1 MNSGNIRVLILDLDS
16 ASRNELVRQLEDHPD
31 IKVVGQA
38 AHRRQ
43 AIRLL
48 QQLMPDLL
56 ILTLDTSSADNVEVV
71 ETIMA
76 TSAIPILVMR
86 FCPEKQWDDDYISR
100 GALAVLHHSSDF
112 PLSTDAL
119 HRKVELLVGVK
130 VIRHI
135 KGLRHPTE
143 PVMPAARPT
152 MDAVKTTQDWPFVLA
167 IACSTGGPQALSKL
181 LQDLPGTFPCPV
193 LIAQHI
199 ADGFAKNM
207 VHWLDSVTELKV
219 RLAQENDRV
228 EAGYVYILP
237 PEQHLIVKSN
247 QRLAA
252 IPRQES
258 DLYHP
263 SCNLLLESVAEV
275 FREKAVGLIMTGMGS
290 DGCRGIE
297 LIFRR
302 GGRTL
307 AQDEES
313 SVVFGMN
320 KNAIDKQL
328 IHRTIPLNGLAK
340 VLLSMAFH
348 GHFESKLS

>member
-1 MNSGNIRVLILDLDS
+1 MNSSNIRVLILDLGS
-16 ASRNELVRQLEDHPD
+16 ASRNELVRQLEDHPH

-56 ILTLDTSSADNVEVV
+56 ILTLDISSADNVEIV

-86 FCPEKQWDDDYISR
+86 FYPENQWDDDYISR
-100 GALAVLHHSSDF
+100 GALAVLHHSSDS

-135 KGLRHPTE
+135 KGLRYPSE
-143 PVMPAARPT
+143 PVIPIVRPM
-152 MDAVKTTQDWPFVLA
+152 MDVEKTPQDWPFVLA

-207 VHWLDSVTELKV
+207 VHWLDSVTDLKV
-219 RLAQENDRV
+219 RLAQEDDRV

-258 DLYHP
+258 DVYHP

-297 LIFRR
+297 LIVRR
-302 GGRTL
+302 GGTTL

-328 IHRTIPLNGLAK
+328 IHRTIPLDGLAA
-340 VLLSMAFH
+340 VLLSMACH
-348 GHFESKLS
+348 GHVESKLP

>member
-16 ASRNELVRQLEDHPD
+16 ASRNELVRQLEDHPH

-43 AIRLL
+43 AMRLL

-56 ILTLDTSSADNVEVV
+56 ILTLDTSSPDNVEVV

-135 KGLRHPTE
+135 KGLRHPTG

-152 MDAVKTTQDWPFVLA
+152 MDTVKTPQDWPFVLA

-181 LQDLPGTFPCPV
+181 LQELPGTFPCPV

-219 RLAQENDRV
+219 RLAQEDDRV

-258 DLYHP
+258 DVYHP

-320 KNAIDKQL
+320 KNAIDRQL
-328 IHRTIPLNGLAK
+328 IHRTIPLDGLAK

-348 GHFESKLS
+348 GHFESKLP

>member
-16 ASRNELVRQLEDHPD
+16 ASRNELVRQLEEHPD

-56 ILTLDTSSADNVEVV
+56 ILTLDTSSPDNVEVV

-86 FCPEKQWDDDYISR
+86 FCPEKQWDEDYISR

-152 MDAVKTTQDWPFVLA
+152 MNAVKTTQDWPFVLA

-219 RLAQENDRV
+219 RLAQEDDRV

-258 DLYHP
+258 DVYHP

-328 IHRTIPLNGLAK
+328 IHRTIPLNGLAS
-340 VLLSMAFH
+340 VLLSMALH
-348 GHFESKLS
+348 GHFESKLP

>member
-1 MNSGNIRVLILDLDS
+1 MSSCGIRILILDLGS
-16 ASRNELVRQLEDHPD
+16 VSRNGLVKQLEDHPQ
-31 IKVVGQA
+31 ITVVGQA

-48 QQLMPDLL
+48 QQLAPDLL
-56 ILTLDTSSADNVEVV
+56 ILTLETSTADNVEIV

-86 FCPEKQWDDDYISR
+86 FGGENAGDEDYISR
-100 GALAVLHHSSDF
+100 GALAVLHHSNDS
-112 PLSTDAL
+112 PLATRTL
-119 HRKVELLVGVK
+119 HRQVELLVGVK

-135 KGLRHPTE
+135 KGLRYPSE
-143 PVMPAARPT
+143 PSVSGTRLAMET
-152 MDAVKTTQDWPFVLA
+152 VKTTADWPYVLA

-207 VHWLDSVTELKV
+207 VHWLDSVTDLKV
-219 RLAQENDRV
+219 RLAQDNDPM

-252 IPRQES
+252 VPRQDS
-258 DLYHP
+258 DVYHP

-297 LIFRR
+297 LIVQR

-340 VLLSMAFH
+340 VLLAMAGH
-348 GHFESKLS
+348 GHFESTLP

>member
-1 MNSGNIRVLILDLDS
+1 MNSGNIRVLILDLNS
-16 ASRNELVRQLEDHPD
+16 ASRNELVRQLEDHPH

-43 AIRLL
+43 AMRLL

-56 ILTLDTSSADNVEVV
+56 ILTLDTSSPDNVEVV

-152 MDAVKTTQDWPFVLA
+152 MDTVKTPQDWPFVLA

-219 RLAQENDRV
+219 RLAQEDDRV

-237 PEQHLIVKSN
+237 PEQHPIVKSN

-258 DLYHP
+258 DVYHP

-320 KNAIDKQL
+320 KNAIDRQL
-328 IHRTIPLNGLAK
+328 IHRTIPLDGLAK

-348 GHFESKLS
+348 GHFESKLP

>member
-1 MNSGNIRVLILDLDS
+1 MNSGNIRVLILDLGS
-16 ASRNELVRQLEDHPD
+16 ASRNELVRQLEDHPH

-56 ILTLDTSSADNVEVV
+56 ILTLDTSGADNVEVV

-143 PVMPAARPT
+143 PIMPAVRPT
-152 MDAVKTTQDWPFVLA
+152 MDAIKTTQDWPFVLA

-219 RLAQENDRV
+219 RLAQEDDRV

-258 DLYHP
+258 DVYHP

-340 VLLSMAFH
+340 ALLSMAFH
-348 GHFESKLS
+348 GHFESKLP

>member
-16 ASRNELVRQLEDHPD
+16 ASRNELVRQLEDHPH

-43 AIRLL
+43 AMRLL

-56 ILTLDTSSADNVEVV
+56 ILTLDTSSHDNVEVV

-152 MDAVKTTQDWPFVLA
+152 TDTVKTPQDWPFVLA

-219 RLAQENDRV
+219 RLAQEDDRV

-258 DLYHP
+258 DVYHP

-320 KNAIDKQL
+320 KNAIDRQL
-328 IHRTIPLNGLAK
+328 IHRTIPLDGLAK

-348 GHFESKLS
+348 GHFESKLP

>member
-1 MNSGNIRVLILDLDS
+1 MNSDDIRVLILDLDS
-16 ASRNELVRQLEDHPD
+16 VSRNELVRQLEDHPH

-56 ILTLDTSSADNVEVV
+56 ILTLETSTADNVEFV

-86 FCPEKQWDDDYISR
+86 FFPENQWDEDYISR
-100 GALAVLHHSSDF
+100 GALAVLHHSSDS
-112 PLSTDAL
+112 PLSTEAL

-135 KGLRHPTE
+135 KGLRYPGG
-143 PVMPAARPT
+143 PVISGERPRLE
-152 MDAVKTTQDWPFVLA
+152 AEKTTSDWPFVLA

-181 LQDLPGTFPCPV
+181 LHGLPATFPCPV

-219 RLAQENDRV
+219 RLAEENDRV

-258 DLYHP
+258 DVYHP

-297 LIFRR
+297 LIFQR

-328 IHRTIPLNGLAK
+328 IHRTIPLDGLAK
-340 VLLSMAFH
+340 VLLSMAFY
-348 GHFESKLS
+348 GHFESKLP

>member
-1 MNSGNIRVLILDLDS
+1 MNSDDIRVLILDLDS
-16 ASRNELVRQLEDHPD
+16 VSRNELVRQLEDHPH

-56 ILTLDTSSADNVEVV
+56 ILTLETSTADNVEFV

-86 FCPEKQWDDDYISR
+86 FFPENQWDEDYISR
-100 GALAVLHHSSDF
+100 GALAVLHHSSDS
-112 PLSTDAL
+112 PLSTEAL

-135 KGLRHPTE
+135 KGLRYPSG
-143 PVMPAARPT
+143 PVVSGERPRLE
-152 MDAVKTTQDWPFVLA
+152 AVNTAPDWPFVLA

-181 LQDLPGTFPCPV
+181 LQDLPATFPCPV

-219 RLAQENDRV
+219 RLAEENDRV

-237 PEQHLIVKSN
+237 PEQHLVVKSN

-258 DLYHP
+258 DVYHP

-297 LIFRR
+297 LIFQR

-328 IHRTIPLNGLAK
+328 IHRTIPLDGLAK
-340 VLLSMAFH
+340 VLLSMAFY
-348 GHFESKLS
+348 GHFESTLP

>member
-1 MNSGNIRVLILDLDS
+1 MNSSNIRVLILDLGS
-16 ASRNELVRQLEDHPD
+16 ASRNELVRQLEDHPH

-56 ILTLDTSSADNVEVV
+56 ILTLDISSADNVEIV

-86 FCPEKQWDDDYISR
+86 FYPENQWDDDYISR
-100 GALAVLHHSSDF
+100 GALAVLHHSSDS

-135 KGLRHPTE
+135 KGLRYPSE
-143 PVMPAARPT
+143 PVIPIVRPM
-152 MDAVKTTQDWPFVLA
+152 MDVAKTSQDWPFVLA

-181 LQDLPGTFPCPV
+181 LQELPGTFPCPV

-207 VHWLDSVTELKV
+207 VHWLDSVTDLKV
-219 RLAQENDRV
+219 RLAQEDDRV

-258 DLYHP
+258 DVYHP

-297 LIFRR
+297 LIVRR
-302 GGRTL
+302 GGTTL

-328 IHRTIPLNGLAK
+328 IHRTIPLDGLAA
-340 VLLSMAFH
+340 VLLSMACH
-348 GHFESKLS
+348 GHVESKLP

>member
-1 MNSGNIRVLILDLDS
+1 MNSSNIRVLILDLGS
-16 ASRNELVRQLEDHPD
+16 ASRNELVRQLEDHPH
-31 IKVVGQA
+31 IKVVGQV

-56 ILTLDTSSADNVEVV
+56 ILTLDISSVDNVEIV

-86 FCPEKQWDDDYISR
+86 FCPENQWDDDYISR
-100 GALAVLHHSSDF
+100 GALAVLHHSSDS

-135 KGLRHPTE
+135 KGLRYPSE
-143 PVMPAARPT
+143 PVIPTTRP
-152 MDAVKTTQDWPFVLA
+152 MIDVVKTPQDWPFVLA

-207 VHWLDSVTELKV
+207 VHWLDSVTDLKV
-219 RLAQENDRV
+219 RLAQEDDRV

-258 DLYHP
+258 DVYHP
-263 SCNLLLESVAEV
+263 
-275 FREKAVGLIMTGMGS
+275 GMGS

-297 LIFRR
+297 LIVRR
-302 GGRTL
+302 GGTTL

-328 IHRTIPLNGLAK
+328 IHRTIPLDGLAA
-340 VLLSMAFH
+340 VLLSMACH
-348 GHFESKLS
+348 GHVESKLP

>member
-1 MNSGNIRVLILDLDS
+1 MNSSNIRVLILDLGS
-16 ASRNELVRQLEDHPD
+16 ASRNELVRQLEDHPH

-56 ILTLDTSSADNVEVV
+56 ILTLDISSADNVEIV

-86 FCPEKQWDDDYISR
+86 FYPENQWDDDYISR
-100 GALAVLHHSSDF
+100 GALAVLHHSSDS

-135 KGLRHPTE
+135 KGLRYPGE
-143 PVMPAARPT
+143 PVIPTVRPM
-152 MDAVKTTQDWPFVLA
+152 MDVAKTPQDWPFVLA

-207 VHWLDSVTELKV
+207 VHWLDSVTDLKV
-219 RLAQENDRV
+219 RLAQEDDRV

-258 DLYHP
+258 DVYHP

-297 LIFRR
+297 LIVRR
-302 GGRTL
+302 GGTTL

-328 IHRTIPLNGLAK
+328 IHRTIPLDGLAA
-340 VLLSMAFH
+340 VLLSMACH
-348 GHFESKLS
+348 GHVESKLP

>member
-1 MNSGNIRVLILDLDS
+1 MSSRGIRVLILDLGS
-16 ASRNELVRQLEDHPD
+16 VSRNQLVKQLEDHPH
-31 IKVVGQA
+31 ISVVGQA

-43 AIRLL
+43 AMRLL
-48 QQLMPDLL
+48 QQLGPDLL
-56 ILTLDTSSADNVEVV
+56 ILTLETSTADNVEIV

-76 TSAIPILVMR
+76 TSAIPILVMH
-86 FCPEKQWDDDYISR
+86 FGGENAGDEDYISR
-100 GALAVLHHSSDF
+100 GALAVLHHNYDS
-112 PLSTDAL
+112 PLATRTL
-119 HRKVELLVGVK
+119 HRQVELLVGVK

-135 KGLRHPTE
+135 KGLRYPAE
-143 PVMPAARPT
+143 PSVSGTRLAMET
-152 MDAVKTTQDWPFVLA
+152 IETTADWPYVLA

-207 VHWLDSVTELKV
+207 VHWLDSVTDLKV
-219 RLAQENDRV
+219 RLAQDNDPV
-228 EAGYVYILP
+228 EAGNVYILP

-247 QRLAA
+247 QRLATV
-252 IPRQES
+252 PRQES
-258 DLYHP
+258 DVYHP

-297 LIFRR
+297 LIVQR

-340 VLLSMAFH
+340 VLLSMAGH
-348 GHFESKLS
+348 GHFESTLP

>member
-56 ILTLDTSSADNVEVV
+56 ILTLDTSSVDNVEVV

-258 DLYHP
+258 DVYHP

-348 GHFESKLS
+348 GHFESKLP

>member
-1 MNSGNIRVLILDLDS
+1 MNSSNIRVLILDLGS
-16 ASRNELVRQLEDHPD
+16 ASRNELVRQLEDHPH

-56 ILTLDTSSADNVEVV
+56 ILTLDVSSADNVEIV

-86 FCPEKQWDDDYISR
+86 FCPENQWDDDYISR
-100 GALAVLHHSSDF
+100 GALAVLHHSSDS

-135 KGLRHPTE
+135 KGLRYPSE
-143 PVMPAARPT
+143 PVIPTVRPM
-152 MDAVKTTQDWPFVLA
+152 MDVAKTPQDWPFVLA

-207 VHWLDSVTELKV
+207 VHWLDSVTDLKV
-219 RLAQENDRV
+219 RLAQEDDRV

-258 DLYHP
+258 DVYHP

-297 LIFRR
+297 LIVRR
-302 GGRTL
+302 GGTTL

-328 IHRTIPLNGLAK
+328 IHRTIPLDGLAA
-340 VLLSMAFH
+340 VLLSMACH
-348 GHFESKLS
+348 GHVESKLP

>member
-16 ASRNELVRQLEDHPD
+16 ASRNELVRQLEDHPH

-56 ILTLDTSSADNVEVV
+56 ILTLDTSGADNVEVV

-143 PVMPAARPT
+143 SIMPAARPT
-152 MDAVKTTQDWPFVLA
+152 MDAIKTTQDWPFVLA

-219 RLAQENDRV
+219 RLAQEDDRV

-258 DLYHP
+258 DVYHP

-340 VLLSMAFH
+340 ALLSMAFH
-348 GHFESKLS
+348 GHFESKLP

>member
-16 ASRNELVRQLEDHPD
+16 ASRNELVRQLEDHPH

-43 AIRLL
+43 AMRLL

-56 ILTLDTSSADNVEVV
+56 ILTLDTSSPDNVEVV

-86 FCPEKQWDDDYISR
+86 FCPEKKWDDDYISR

-143 PVMPAARPT
+143 PVVSALFST
-152 MDAVKTTQDWPFVLA
+152 MDAIKTTQDWPFVLA

-219 RLAQENDRV
+219 RLAQEDDRV

-258 DLYHP
+258 DVYHP

-320 KNAIDKQL
+320 KNAIDRQL
-328 IHRTIPLNGLAK
+328 IHRTIPLDGLAK

-348 GHFESKLS
+348 GHFESKLP

>member
-16 ASRNELVRQLEDHPD
+16 ASRNELVRQLEEHPD

-56 ILTLDTSSADNVEVV
+56 ILTLDTSGAENVEVV

-86 FCPEKQWDDDYISR
+86 FCPEKQWDEDYISR

-152 MDAVKTTQDWPFVLA
+152 MNAVKTTQDWPFVLA

-219 RLAQENDRV
+219 RLAQEDDRV

-258 DLYHP
+258 DVYHP

-328 IHRTIPLNGLAK
+328 IHRTIPLNGLAS
-340 VLLSMAFH
+340 VLLSMALH
-348 GHFESKLS
+348 GHFESKLP

>member
-1 MNSGNIRVLILDLDS
+1 MNSGNIRVLILDLGS
-16 ASRNELVRQLEDHPD
+16 VSRNELVRQLEEHPQ

-56 ILTLDTSSADNVEVV
+56 ILTLDTSTADNVEIV

-86 FCPEKQWDDDYISR
+86 FFPENQWDDDYISR
-100 GALAVLHHSSDF
+100 GALAVLYQSSDP
-112 PLSTDAL
+112 PLSNDAL

-135 KGLRHPTE
+135 KGLRYPTE
-143 PVMPAARPT
+143 LKMPVDRPDTRVAR
-152 MDAVKTTQDWPFVLA
+152 AQEDWPFVLA

-181 LQDLPGTFPCPV
+181 LQALPGTFPCPV

-207 VHWLDSVTELKV
+207 VHWLDSVTDLKV
-219 RLAQENDRV
+219 RLAQVGDRV

-237 PEQHLIVKSN
+237 PEQHLIVKN
-247 QRLAA
+247 DQRLAA

-258 DLYHP
+258 DVYHP

-297 LIFRR
+297 LIFQR

-328 IHRTIPLNGLAK
+328 IHRTIPLDDLAK

-348 GHFESKLS
+348 GHFESTLP

>member
-1 MNSGNIRVLILDLDS
+1 MNSDNIRVLILDLGS
-16 ASRNELVRQLEDHPD
+16 VSRNDLVKQLEDHPH
-31 IKVVGQA
+31 IKVVGQS

-56 ILTLDTSSADNVEVV
+56 ILTLENSTADNVEVV

-76 TSAIPILVMR
+76 TRAIPILVMR
-86 FCPEKQWDDDYISR
+86 FGAENNGDEDYISR
-100 GALAVLHHSSDF
+100 GALAVLHQRSDA
-112 PLSTDAL
+112 PLSTNAL

-143 PVMPAARPT
+143 PIIPVIHPV
-152 MDAVKTTQDWPFVLA
+152 MDAIKTTADWPFVLA

-207 VHWLDSVTELKV
+207 VHWLDSVTDLKV
-219 RLAQENDRV
+219 RLAQEDDRV
-228 EAGYVYILP
+228 EAGYVYVLP
-237 PEQHLIVKSN
+237 PEQHLIVKSD

-252 IPRQES
+252 IPRQDS
-258 DLYHP
+258 DVYHP

-275 FREKAVGLIMTGMGS
+275 FGEKAVGLIMTGMGS

-297 LIFRR
+297 LIFQR

-328 IHRTIPLNGLAK
+328 IHRTIPLDGLAK

-348 GHFESKLS
+348 GHFESPLP

>member
-1 MNSGNIRVLILDLDS
+1 MNRSNIRVLILDLGS
-16 ASRNELVRQLEDHPD
+16 ASRNELVRQLEDHPH

-56 ILTLDTSSADNVEVV
+56 ILTLDISSADNVEIV

-86 FCPEKQWDDDYISR
+86 FYPENQWDDDYISR
-100 GALAVLHHSSDF
+100 GALAVLHHSSDS

-135 KGLRHPTE
+135 KGLRYPSE
-143 PVMPAARPT
+143 PVIPTVRPM
-152 MDAVKTTQDWPFVLA
+152 MDVVKTPQDWPFVLA

-207 VHWLDSVTELKV
+207 VHWLDSVTDLKV
-219 RLAQENDRV
+219 RLAQEDDRV

-258 DLYHP
+258 DVYHP

-297 LIFRR
+297 LIVRR
-302 GGRTL
+302 GGTTL

-328 IHRTIPLNGLAK
+328 IHRTIPLDGLAA
-340 VLLSMAFH
+340 VLLSMACH
-348 GHFESKLS
+348 GHVESKLP

>member
-1 MNSGNIRVLILDLDS
+1 MNSGNIRVLIHDLGS
-16 ASRNELVRQLEDHPD
+16 VSRNELVRKLEEHSH
-31 IKVVGQA
+31 IRVVGQA

-56 ILTLDTSSADNVEVV
+56 ILTLDTSMADNVEIV

-76 TSAIPILVMR
+76 TSAIPILVLR
-86 FCPEKQWDDDYISR
+86 YFPENQWDDDFISR
-100 GALAVLHHSSDF
+100 GALAVLHHSSGA
-112 PLSTDAL
+112 PLSSEVL

-135 KGLRHPTE
+135 KGLRYPTE
-143 PVMPAARPT
+143 QRVPGTHPVM
-152 MDAVKTTQDWPFVLA
+152 DAEKTPEDWPFVLA

-181 LQDLPGTFPCPV
+181 LQALPGTFPCPV

-219 RLAQENDRV
+219 RLAQEDDRV

-237 PEQHLIVKSN
+237 PEQHLIVKTN

-252 IPRQES
+252 IPRQEN
-258 DLYHP
+258 DVYHP

-328 IHRTIPLNGLAK
+328 IHRTIPLDDLAK

-348 GHFESKLS
+348 GHVESKLP

>member
-1 MNSGNIRVLILDLDS
+1 MNSSNIRVLILDLGS
-16 ASRNELVRQLEDHPD
+16 ASRNELVRQLEDHPH

-56 ILTLDTSSADNVEVV
+56 ILTLDISSADNVEIV

-86 FCPEKQWDDDYISR
+86 FYPENQWDDDYISR
-100 GALAVLHHSSDF
+100 GALAVLHHSSDS

-135 KGLRHPTE
+135 KGLRYPSE
-143 PVMPAARPT
+143 PVIPTVRPM
-152 MDAVKTTQDWPFVLA
+152 MDVAKTPQDWPFVLA

-207 VHWLDSVTELKV
+207 VHWLDSVTDLKV
-219 RLAQENDRV
+219 RLAQEDDRV

-258 DLYHP
+258 DVYHP
-263 SCNLLLESVAEV
+263 SC
-275 FREKAVGLIMTGMGS
+275 MGS

-297 LIFRR
+297 LIVRR
-302 GGRTL
+302 GGTTL

-328 IHRTIPLNGLAK
+328 IHRTIPLDGLAA
-340 VLLSMAFH
+340 VLLSMACH
-348 GHFESKLS
+348 GHVESKLP